1 MSGTPGPSVMLHQS
15 QHFFTSVLNMAAE
28 VPDIMPV
35 LQPTGQRKE
44 PRRECPVPSRGDS
57 GRMSFQVGGSKT
69 QRGPTRTLEASR
81 LDTAAAWDGTAGK
94 STREGERYRQLCLFH
109 PGHSYSCPWN
119 IAAAFQML
127 RCHIHWAL

>member
-44 PRRECPVPSRGDS
+44 PRRECHVPSRGDS
-57 GRMSFQVGGSKT
+57 GRMSF
-69 QRGPTRTLEASR
+69 
-81 LDTAAAWDGTAGK
+81 
-94 STREGERYRQLCLFH
+94 
-109 PGHSYSCPWN
+109 
-119 IAAAFQML
+119 
-127 RCHIHWAL
+127 